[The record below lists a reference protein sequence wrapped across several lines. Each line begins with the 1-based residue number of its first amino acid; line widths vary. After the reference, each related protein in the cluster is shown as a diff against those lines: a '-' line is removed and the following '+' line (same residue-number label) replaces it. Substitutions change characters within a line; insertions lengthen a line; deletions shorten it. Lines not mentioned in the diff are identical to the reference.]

1 MHRFAPG
8 GHFDVKFGIH
18 GFSITG
24 RPGTWLIHDIYFAC
38 WEQAPWH
45 SPSQVVGGGGDSPS
59 TIDPPADGMQ
69 DTVSEFLSLGARQLS
84 GDEIRAELVGQTLDE
99 GGWTWDINEDGT
111 APARADDLSWI
122 VPSTWYISGNQYCR
136 DNDGETSTRCSNV
149 YELDGVYRFSETDD
163 PEALNGWSV
172 TIALKTSD
180 GLAAS
185 FGTPVYAVSGIKG
198 LLESLLPDG
207 NRTFPVVSSAIE
219 RSYEDDTV
227 SPYSDGQ
234 ITSISSD
241 GNGGFRLTLLL
252 DDGEVIPVDFPAGS
266 FTDEGGW
273 ERFSVELADGEFNLA
288 DREDSFEQADKTRGS
303 PDHAY
308 FDILELNGPGRDSNI
323 RLMFSFGARTPAGG
337 MPEGTA
343 AYYGGLS
350 VDAWNA
356 EDRSQD
362 KRHEYDGD
370 LMLVADFANSSI
382 SGVVD
387 ELEHEISDRESE
399 LSDDNRLDI
408 TNGRIVDGRFVAD
421 WTGQG
426 PEGGPSMT
434 VRGLEG
440 QLLGEFYGPEAE
452 EVAGVVNGHRAATS
466 SDPAQVA
473 YGRFSGSGRVIDVSG
488 PAFRAHGAQVTRHL
502 DWRDLKQRITSDPA
516 VSGSARV
523 TSIEQVSGGG
533 YQVTY
538 MIDGRVQVIEFDA
551 PDPDPDN
558 RSAPDETANGRDFG
572 LGLFRDPFI
581 QDHVDIVWTRVHCD
595 GSDCESSMSVW
606 SAIGDETAPERL
618 QALGTANYTGDMWA
632 ELYPNS
638 PDGKRWRNFF
648 GDMALKADFAEG
660 AISGIVNGLEM
671 QPSERESGSDD
682 PHRPR
687 VALPDSIEISDGQI
701 TDGRFTASWAGQDAD
716 AAADPDMSVRGF
728 SGDMA
733 GAFYGPDGEEVA
745 GVVGGDGNGWQ
756 VMGGFAGVRDTSG
769 TEN

>member
-1 MHRFAPG
+1 M
-8 GHFDVKFGIH
+8 D
-18 GFSITG
+18 G
-24 RPGTWLIHDIYFAC
+24 R
-38 WEQAPWH
+38 
-45 SPSQVVGGGGDSPS
+45 
-59 TIDPPADGMQ
+59 Q

-84 GDEIRAELVGQTLDE
+84 GDEIRAELVGQTLD
-99 GGWTWDINEDGT
+99 GPGWTWDINEDRT
-111 APARADDLSWI
+111 APSRAYDGSWI

-136 DNDGETSTRCSNV
+136 DNVGETATSCSNV
-149 YELDGVYRFSETDD
+149 YELDGVYRFSESDD
-163 PEALNGWSV
+163 PDVLSGWAVS
-172 TIALKTSD
+172 ILGA
-180 GLAAS
+180 
-185 FGTPVYAVSGIKG
+185 PVYAVSGIKG
-198 LLESLLPDG
+198 LLENLLPDG
-207 NRTFPVVSSAIE
+207 TRTFPVVSSAIE

-241 GNGGFRLTLLL
+241 GIGGFRLTLLL
-252 DDGEVIPVDFPAGS
+252 DDGEEIPVYFPADS

-303 PDHAY
+303 PDHVY

-356 EDRSQD
+356 EDRSHD
-362 KRHEYDGD
+362 ERHEYDGD
-370 LMLVADFANSSI
+370 LTLVADFANSSI

-387 ELEHEISDRESE
+387 ELEHEISDKKSD

-408 TNGRIVDGRFVAD
+408 TNGRIADGRFVAD

-473 YGRFSGSGRVIDVSG
+473 YGRFSGSGRAIDVSG
-488 PAFRAHGAQVTRHL
+488 PEFSAHGAQVTRHR
-502 DWRDLKQRITSDPA
+502 DWRPLKQRMASSDPA

-538 MIDGRVQVIEFDA
+538 VIDGNKQVIEFEA

-558 RSAPDETANGRDFG
+558 RTAPGETANGLDFS
-572 LGLFRDPFI
+572 LGLFIGDAFI
-581 QDHVDIVWTRVHCD
+581 RDHVAIVYTGVGCD
-595 GSDCESSMSVW
+595 ECDSGMSTW
-606 SAIGDETAPERL
+606 SAVGDETAPERL
-618 QALGTANYTGDMWA
+618 PTLGTANYTGGMWA
-632 ELYPNS
+632 EMYPTNGGLS
-638 PDGKRWRNFF
+638 STWHQISG
-648 GDMALKADFAEG
+648 ALALEAKFAEG
-660 AISGIVNGLEM
+660 NISGLIDGLSM
-671 QPSERESGSDD
+671 RPGHPRHQPWA
-682 PHRPR
+682 
-687 VALPDSIEISDGQI
+687 ALPDSNSIEISDGRI
-701 TDGRFTASWAGQDAD
+701 TDSRFTASWTGHDDTD
-716 AAADPDMSVRGF
+716 AAADADMSVSGF
-728 SGDMA
+728 EGGIA

-745 GVVGGDGNGWQ
+745 GVVGGGGNGWQ
-756 VMGGFAGVRDTSG
+756 VMGGIAGVRDTAGSG
-769 TEN
+769 N

>member
-1 MHRFAPG
+1 
-8 GHFDVKFGIH
+8 
-18 GFSITG
+18 
-24 RPGTWLIHDIYFAC
+24 
-38 WEQAPWH
+38 
-45 SPSQVVGGGGDSPS
+45 
-59 TIDPPADGMQ
+59 MQ

-136 DNDGETSTRCSNV
+136 DNDGETATRCSNV
-149 YELDGVYRFSETDD
+149 YELDGVYRFSESDD
-163 PEALNGWSV
+163 PEVLSGWSV
-172 TIALKTSD
+172 TIALTTSD

-252 DDGEVIPVDFPAGS
+252 DDGEVIPVDFPAAS

-288 DREDSFEQADKTRGS
+288 DREDSFDEADKTRGS
-303 PDHAY
+303 PDHVY

-370 LMLVADFANSSI
+370 LTLVADFANSSI

-488 PAFRAHGAQVTRHL
+488 PAFSAHGAQVTRHR
-502 DWRDLKQRITSDPA
+502 DWRPLKQRMASDPA

-523 TSIEQVSGGG
+523 TSIEQVGDGG

-538 MIDGRVQVIEFDA
+538 VIDGDEQVIEFEA

-558 RSAPDETANGRDFG
+558 RRAPGETANGLDFI
-572 LGLFRDPFI
+572 LGLFLGDAFI
-581 QDHVDIVWTRVHCD
+581 RDHVAIVYTGVECD
-595 GSDCESSMSVW
+595 GCESGMSTW
-606 SAIGDETAPERL
+606 SAVGDETAPERL
-618 QALGTANYTGDMWA
+618 QTLGTANYTGGMWA
-632 ELYPNS
+632 EMYPTNGGLS
-638 PDGKRWRNFF
+638 SAWRQIS
-648 GDMALKADFAEG
+648 GSLALEAKFAEG
-660 AISGIVNGLEM
+660 NISGLIDGLAM
-671 QPSERESGSDD
+671 RPGDPPHQPWAE
-682 PHRPR
+682 
-687 VALPDSIEISDGQI
+687 LPDSNRILISDGRI
-701 TDGRFTASWAGQDAD
+701 TDSQFTASWQGQDTD
-716 AAADPDMSVRGF
+716 EPADPDMSVNGF
-728 SGDMA
+728 AGDMF

-745 GVVGGDGNGWQ
+745 GVVGGAGNGWQ
-756 VMGGFAGVRDTSG
+756 VMGGIAGVRDTAG
-769 TEN
+769 GEN